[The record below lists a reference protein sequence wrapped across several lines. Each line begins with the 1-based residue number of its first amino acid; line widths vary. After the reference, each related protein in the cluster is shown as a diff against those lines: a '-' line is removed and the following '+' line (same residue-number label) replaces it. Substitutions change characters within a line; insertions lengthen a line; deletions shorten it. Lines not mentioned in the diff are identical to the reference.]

1 MEDRTKEFNL
11 KDLDCFLKLPRM
23 VQERIWLD
31 LVEEKMSGKELTT
44 YFNFNRYSY
53 CESPIEV
60 IFNYFFD
67 RVALFEYSKYMFIID
82 QQQMIE
88 TDNGTYRVDFDI
100 ECVEYIFPEGEQI
113 PLEEKYA
120 EIIVECDGHD
130 FHEKTK
136 AQVKR
141 RNERDFNLKMNGY
154 DVIHFS
160 GSEIY
165 NEPEKCAKK
174 VIEYLIQYLKPSQEE

>member
-1 MEDRTKEFNL
+1 MEELDIFLRLPYMIQEHIWRDLRNGIIDGNL
-11 KDLDCFLKLPRM
+11 LHAIYDFENYK
-23 VQERIWLD
+23 
-31 LVEEKMSGKELTT
+31 
-44 YFNFNRYSY
+44 Y

-60 IFNYFFD
+60 IFYYFFKN
-67 RVALFEYSKYMFIID
+67 VAHGNYRDFDFVVMPQEDIVAKNNYRADFLIECWHYDDSLDEYYSK
-82 QQQMIE
+82 
-88 TDNGTYRVDFDI
+88 V
-100 ECVEYIFPEGEQI
+100 
-113 PLEEKYA
+113 
-120 EIIVECDGHD
+120 IVECDGHD